1 MGKGEA
7 GDDIR
12 RALRIQDEG
21 IEWKEAERRKSR
33 VFGICVGAKDLRAV
47 CRRSWA
53 TREVK
58 GMKWTLNSSNVDDGR
73 VVGVKEKGGRDGGDD
88 PVGLVCETPSA
99 VCTRS
104 RPAKTLH
111 WAHNQICLV
120 RCLRCPPRGP
130 SLSRPRCAPTWR
142 NSMAP
147 SAVSLQAHSPAFVSG
162 SARSGRCAMDLS
174 FSSLWLR
181 QSLTVHFWS
190 HLFPP

>member
-73 VVGVKEKGGRDGGDD
+73 VVGVKEKGGRDGGDV

-130 SLSRPRCAPTWR
+130 SLSRPRCAVHVEKLDGAFR
-142 NSMAP
+142 RVSP
-147 SAVSLQAHSPAFVSG
+147 SSFTCLCLWLSALRSLCDG
-162 SARSGRCAMDLS
+162 SL
-174 FSSLWLR
+174 SLWIR
-181 QSLTVHFWS
+181 RCGSS
-190 HLFPP
+190 S